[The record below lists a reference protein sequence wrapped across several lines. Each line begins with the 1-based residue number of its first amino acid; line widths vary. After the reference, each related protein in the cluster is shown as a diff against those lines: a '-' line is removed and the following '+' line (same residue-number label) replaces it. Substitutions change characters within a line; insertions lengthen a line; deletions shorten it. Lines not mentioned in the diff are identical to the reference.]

1 MNRIR
6 AEYTVGMER
15 IKPGQGKATPN
26 RSLERGIAVLR
37 AFRAGSS
44 MLGNGEIAER
54 TGLSRSTV
62 SRLTQS
68 LIETGMLEYIPRLRA
83 YRLGVSVLS
92 MAHAMRDGS
101 QILKVATPVM
111 VEAAVRHKI
120 NVGLAAADGDEMVYL
135 ESFRYNRRQ
144 SLRTVVSGQRIPM
157 ALTSLGRAYL
167 ATLAPDAFEAML
179 LAMAEKHRGRGW
191 SRLSR
196 EIEAAV
202 LSVREKGYCVASWQ
216 PQVVAMAT
224 PLQIGGYGVHAL
236 NVSVSTQQDMETVE
250 ADLAEPLMALSATIQ
265 ARMQRLGSEM
275 A

>member
-1 MNRIR
+1 MPISILN
-6 AEYTVGMER
+6 TER

-44 MLGNGEIAER
+44 MLSNSDIADR

-68 LIETGMLEYIPRLRA
+68 LIETGMLEYVPQNRA
-83 YRLGVSVLS
+83 YRLGVPVLS
-92 MAHAMRDGS
+92 MAHAMRDSS
-101 QILKVATPVM
+101 QVLKAAAPRM
-111 VEAAVRHKI
+111 VEVAMRNKI

-167 ATLAPDAFEAML
+167 ATLAPEAFGAML
-179 LAMAEKHRGRGW
+179 SAMADKHRGRAW
-191 SRLSR
+191 RDLRR
-196 EIEAAV
+196 EIETAV
-202 LSVREKGYCVASWQ
+202 LSVRDKGYCVASWQ
-216 PQVVAMAT
+216 PQVVAIAT
-224 PLQIGGYGVHAL
+224 PLRFIGYDVHAL
-236 NVSVSTQQDMETVE
+236 NVSVSTQQDPEAVE
-250 ADLAEPLMALSATIQ
+250 AALAGPLMELAEAIRAVIAPA
-265 ARMQRLGSEM
+265 GG
-275 A
+275 